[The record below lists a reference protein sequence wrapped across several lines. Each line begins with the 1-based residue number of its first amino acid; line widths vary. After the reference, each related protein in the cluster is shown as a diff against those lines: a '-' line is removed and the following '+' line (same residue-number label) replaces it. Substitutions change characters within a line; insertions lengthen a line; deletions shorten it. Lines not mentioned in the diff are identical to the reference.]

1 MEPEIENV
9 FSEGVR
15 KLYHFTSA
23 DHALDDL
30 RNRRLKIAQFDDLN
44 DPFEL
49 RSVDLSGAGHAAAL
63 DQFKAETARDYG
75 LLCFSE
81 EWNNILLWSHYADQH
96 RGVCLGFDVSGS
108 SDSFGHVEYTPNRMP
123 FPKTLDQ
130 FFMWDLLRTKFK
142 RWEYEKEWRVFTRLE
157 DGKWNECAGRLLY
170 FLDFSRDLVLREVIL
185 GVGSKVL
192 PCEVREAVRDYPDRK
207 GIEIRRVRLSAA
219 AFELNAMTV

>member
-108 SDSFGHVEYTPNRMP
+108 SDRDRKS
-123 FPKTLDQ
+123 
-130 FFMWDLLRTKFK
+130 
-142 RWEYEKEWRVFTRLE
+142 TRL
-157 DGKWNECAGRLLY
+157 N
-170 FLDFSRDLVLREVIL
+170 SSHL
-185 GVGSKVL
+185 G
-192 PCEVREAVRDYPDRK
+192 
-207 GIEIRRVRLSAA
+207 
-219 AFELNAMTV
+219 